1 MNVNTLVKAKRCV
14 AIIAILPISLKTA
27 SSMLQHVHDSWLIF
41 PSTIKCLL
49 MNAKNS
55 DFGYHALHQ
64 LFYNSY
70 LCANAGFEKKSTIK
84 MGWIAFTKFYNEGM
98 KKRQRK
104 NDGCFQNVFF
114 KSPSSL
120 CCNELDKESFKRR
133 SF

>member
-1 MNVNTLVKAKRCV
+1 
-14 AIIAILPISLKTA
+14 
-27 SSMLQHVHDSWLIF
+27 
-41 PSTIKCLL
+41 

-84 MGWIAFTKFYNEGM
+84 NGLNRIYKIVQGRNE
-98 KKRQRK
+98 KRQRK

-114 KSPSSL
+114 SNL
-120 CCNELDKESFKRR
+120 LRR
-133 SF
+133 YAVTS